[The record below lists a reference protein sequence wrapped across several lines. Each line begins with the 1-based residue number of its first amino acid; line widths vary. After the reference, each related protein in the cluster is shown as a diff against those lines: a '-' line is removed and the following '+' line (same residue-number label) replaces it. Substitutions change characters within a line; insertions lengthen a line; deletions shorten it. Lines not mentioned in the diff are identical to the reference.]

1 MLMCLRC
8 PVEKPTIPEPEDVPA
23 VSDPVDEEPILIPFQ
38 VISTEDLDRKEQL
51 SKVYRNPSLPKMS
64 S

>member
-23 VSDPVDEEPILIPFQ
+23 VSDPVDEEPMTCDTDSFSRDFYGRLGLEETIDEG
-38 VISTEDLDRKEQL
+38 V
-51 SKVYRNPSLPKMS
+51 
-64 S
+64 